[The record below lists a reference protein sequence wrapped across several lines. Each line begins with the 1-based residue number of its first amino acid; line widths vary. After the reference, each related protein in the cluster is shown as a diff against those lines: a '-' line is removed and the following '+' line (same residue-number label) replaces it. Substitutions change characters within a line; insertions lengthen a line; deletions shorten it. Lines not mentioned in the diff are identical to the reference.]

1 MVTLIAN
8 GTELELSQA
17 PISIELLNALF
28 IDGLLSEYSLP
39 FELPATPTN
48 LQVFN
53 WPNLHDGALPP
64 ETLDATLTH
73 GALSLTGKLHYE
85 GFETRIR
92 VRFSTGS
99 EMLKEQL
106 TSTMLNSL
114 NFGSVQVA
122 NTEELVVV
130 KFVESANFALIP
142 NDYALNIIYRQP
154 GSGTDEIYQ
163 SFFKKPTLAAT
174 LDDLVSRLNGRRN
187 PPPTYDAST
196 TYMGGDVVV
205 FNGIEYFSWQ
215 DNNVGNDP
223 TSTGLVWWDPVYGPG
238 IIYPYF
244 AAHYAEYDVT
254 AKVANRIYAER
265 FGNYVVIWNTTN
277 LEWVTRDFTLSGT
290 KRVVL
295 LEANLTYEPYISWP
309 LPPLFGPNYEFF
321 KMIQTEIEGT
331 ESSIS
336 TKAQVYLYRGIR
348 DAIMNEANSG
358 CSLPMV
364 RYPSLAAA
372 PAYDRD
378 VANYQRGGTIDLF
391 EGFNAWA
398 PHVSFLRAAQVLA
411 NLIGY
416 ELVADN
422 EDTLDEYIFACPRP
436 VVPATSTLN
445 YELKNSLPEVSL
457 LDWLL
462 FLKDGLG
469 LVAHF
474 DTNFKRFYLID
485 VTEGLNDLPALL
497 PDEKHVPRYKRNT
510 VRRNGIKFVWSPD
523 DTDEAS
529 KLAKTDVVTPAP
541 QAFTSWTD
549 GLNTLGNLVTYDAI
563 GAPVSFGFGPG
574 QIANGERVVTLPA
587 LPVISEYWTRQQ
599 HATSGNSQRS
609 ITGNIIGGVADSD
622 GNLYLFGDFTVAGT
636 TLKNLV
642 KLLPNGEI
650 DTYFWSGLDFNGP
663 ITHAKFGPDGWLY
676 VAGSFTRAVHPN
688 GGTTLVRMG
697 LVRVNRIGLP
707 DVDFRMFGF
716 QLWPGQVK
724 AMDINKEWLVI
735 VNGSNRLQA
744 WQFDDL
750 MAEPLALSLEGAAN
764 MIHLHHNGR
773 DIYVSGAGTI
783 YASYATIK
791 LDFDLVLDTEWLA
804 SYGGIGTVNA
814 MASTEDR
821 TYFAGLGGA
830 TSLVVTEDNGTTPV
844 SFPNTHK
851 PTPSN
856 GIKGIAISN
865 NAVYLVGNFAS
876 LVNGNTCRGF
886 CGLRLD
892 GTRPDE
898 LNLLGGGVFLNPTG
912 TTAGDVRFITEVGK
926 RLVIGGSF
934 ARVDSLAI
942 SNVAL
947 LNKVNPMPTTL
958 LRAFKHNS
966 DAYQIPVIQ
975 NSGANPK
982 VIRFGLRTTR
992 TGAQGGTVN
1001 TLASRDAANWGQS
1014 LNWSGAQGVI
1024 AWRFER
1030 LGQVLDIQDR
1040 LEVEMALNA
1049 VELAGLKVWQVV
1061 QLRGAVYLVHSIS
1074 YQLPLRST
1082 VKLTL
1087 VRVYL

>member
-8 GTELELSQA
+8 GTALELSQA

-48 LQVFN
+48 LHVFN
-53 WPNLHDGALPP
+53 WPNLHDGSLPP

-85 GFETRIR
+85 GFENRIR

-114 NFGSVQVA
+114 DFGSVQVG

-130 KFVESANFALIP
+130 RFTEPSDFDLIP
-142 NDYALNIIYRQP
+142 NEYGLNINYNQP
-154 GSGTDEIYQ
+154 GSGSFPIHQ
-163 SFFKKPTLAAT
+163 SFRKKATLALT
-174 LDDLVSRLNGRRN
+174 LDDLVSRLNSLRN
-187 PPPTYDAST
+187 PPPAYNADT
-196 TYMGGDVVV
+196 TYNYGDVVISSGV
-205 FNGIEYFSWQ
+205 YYYSMQDANTGNMGDPAFWELVYNGLPGQPSW
-215 DNNVGNDP
+215 NARF
-223 TSTGLVWWDPVYGPG
+223 Y
-238 IIYPYF
+238 
-244 AAHYAEYDVT
+244 EYDSFY
-254 AKVANRIYAER
+254 KVANRIRAER
-265 FGNYVVIWNTTN
+265 FGDYVVVWNISGLEWNTRSFA
-277 LEWVTRDFTLSGT
+277 LGQWYRVLFTLSSVTFEDFVDIPLTPPGLEPNIEFGT
-290 KRVVL
+290 K
-295 LEANLTYEPYISWP
+295 
-309 LPPLFGPNYEFF
+309 
-321 KMIQTEIEGT
+321 IQEEIEGS

-364 RYPSLAAA
+364 RYPALAAA
-372 PAYDRD
+372 PAFDRD
-378 VANYQRGGTIDLF
+378 IANYQRGGTIDLF

-398 PHVSFLRAAQVLA
+398 PHISFLKAAQVLA
-411 NLIGY
+411 QLIGY

-469 LVAHF
+469 MVAHF
-474 DTNFKRFYLID
+474 DTNFRRFYLID
-485 VTEGLNDLPALL
+485 VTDRLNDLPALL

-510 VRRNGIKFVWSPD
+510 VRRNGMKFVWSPD
-523 DTDEAS
+523 ESDEAA
-529 KLAKTDVVTPAP
+529 KLVKTDVVTPAP
-541 QAFTSWTD
+541 QAFSSWTD
-549 GLNTLGNLVTYDAI
+549 GLNTLNNLVTYDAI
-563 GAPVSFGFGPG
+563 GAPVSVGFGPG

-587 LPVISEYWTRQQ
+587 LPVVSEYWTRQQ
-599 HATSGNSQRS
+599 HASTGNSQRS
-609 ITGNIIGGVADSD
+609 ITGNVNGGVADSD

-676 VAGSFTRAVHPN
+676 VAGTFTRAVHPN

-707 DVDFRMFGF
+707 DVDFRLFGF

-724 AMDINKEWLVI
+724 AMDANKDWIVI
-735 VNGSNRLQA
+735 VNGSNILQA

-773 DIYVSGAGTI
+773 DLYVSGAGTI

-791 LDFDLVLDTEWLA
+791 LDFELVLDTEWLA

-821 TYFAGLGGA
+821 TYFAGLGGG

-856 GIKGIAISN
+856 SIKGITISN

-876 LVNGNTCRGF
+876 LVGGATCRGF

-892 GTRPDE
+892 GTRPNE
-898 LNLLGGGVFLNPTG
+898 LNLLVGGVFLNPTG
-912 TTAGDVRFITEVGK
+912 TTAGDLRFITEVGK

-947 LNKVNPMPTTL
+947 LNKVKPMPTSL
-958 LRAFKHNS
+958 LLPFKHNS
-966 DAYQIPVIQ
+966 DAYHIPVIQ

-1014 LNWSGAQGVI
+1014 LNWSGVQGVI
-1024 AWRFER
+1024 AFRFEK

-1061 QLRGAVYLVHSIS
+1061 QLRGGVYLVHSIS